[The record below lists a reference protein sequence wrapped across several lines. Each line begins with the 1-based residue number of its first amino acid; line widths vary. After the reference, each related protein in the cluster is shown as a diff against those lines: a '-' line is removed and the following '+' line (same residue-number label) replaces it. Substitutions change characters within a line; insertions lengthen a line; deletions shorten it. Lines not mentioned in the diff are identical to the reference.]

1 MNFKRDDFQANPL
14 AKAAFG
20 IPGKTQ
26 ACIAAWFAS
35 TNFLQA
41 YGQAT
46 ASMVKSR
53 TTKPTVPKSSGGSG
67 GGD

>member
-1 MNFKRDDFQANPL
+1 MKFERVDLKANPL

-20 IPGKTQ
+20 IPAKTQ
-26 ACIAAWFAS
+26 ASKAAWFAS